1 MIAHLRMVLFH
12 VSKRAVQA
20 LFLAGEQHKANRPSR
35 PHPGAKNRL
44 RCPQHAGRAGPI
56 IRGAFGKIPGIQ
68 MCPHNQHLLRIFAP
82 TNLSHHVRRFH
93 RAIRKCVLYVEAY
106 SHFFPAR
113 HVAFQLPLIL
123 GGHRHHWNCK
133 IHVKS
138 ENPGVRQVH
147 SRSLRSGLPPNHRD
161 GSSLPGRFQEI
172 SKDCKQ
178 CIPDPLGNTLHH
190 HQHNLTGKPRS
201 VLDLF
206 IDIEEIRRHYVA
218 FRSIGRRRP
227 RPAHRIHVQRS
238 ANRLQHFRLR
248 RAARPSAPK
257 LVIFRVHIFESHGL
271 HLGHAP
277 LLGFSLRR
285 RSCHTRTNVVAQLC
299 EVLKRVR
306 IHHSFAR
313 NLHQRWL
320 SAIFIRPLGCPVVRS
335 RCASSAQSKSQHH
348 YHSRQ
353 DTPHPLSP
361 RALRAHKLYHAL
373 RRPGRQSV
381 LSNFLCA
388 PQRTLRL
395 CVILSL
401 LDPSSL
407 CEWCISSNAITAIS
421 LPTSL
426 PALNCLRGYLATPSQ
441 LPFTRAHIYRIFSSV
456 LIRYCSFASAASS
469 AKACCR
475 IGKKSHTP
483 CRAPKPRSI
492 RAPRNQIP
500 IRG

>member
-1 MIAHLRMVLFH
+1 MIAHLRTVLFH

-44 RCPQHAGRAGPI
+44 RCPQHAGRAGPV
-56 IRGAFGKIPGIQ
+56 IRGAFGKIPRIQ
-68 MCPHNQHLLRIFAP
+68 VCSHHQHLLRILPPANF
-82 TNLSHHVRRFH
+82 SHYIRRLH
-93 RAIRKCVLYVEAY
+93 GAIRKSVLHVEAY

-138 ENPGVRQVH
+138 ENPRVRQVH
-147 SRSLRSGLPPNHRD
+147 SRSLRSGLASDNRE
-161 GSSLPGRFQEI
+161 GSGLPGRFQAIAEEAE
-172 SKDCKQ
+172 Q
-178 CIPDPLGNTLHH
+178 QIPTFPWRTLHH
-190 HQHNLTGKPRS
+190 HQHNLPGKPRS

-206 IDIEEIRRHYVA
+206 IDVEEICRHYFA
-218 FRSIGRRRP
+218 FRSTGRRGP
-227 RPAHRIHVQRS
+227 RPSHRIDVQRPVDG
-238 ANRLQHFRLR
+238 LQHFRLR
-248 RAARPSAPK
+248 CAARPSAPK
-257 LVIFRVHIFESHGL
+257 LVCLRAHVLKPHGL

-373 RRPGRQSV
+373 RRPGPDSV
-381 LSNFLCA
+381 SHFLVSELFFNFLFFFSA
-388 PQRTLRL
+388 HF
-395 CVILSL
+395 CV
-401 LDPSSL
+401 
-407 CEWCISSNAITAIS
+407 
-421 LPTSL
+421 
-426 PALNCLRGYLATPSQ
+426 
-441 LPFTRAHIYRIFSSV
+441 
-456 LIRYCSFASAASS
+456 SA
-469 AKACCR
+469 
-475 IGKKSHTP
+475 
-483 CRAPKPRSI
+483 
-492 RAPRNQIP
+492 
-500 IRG
+500 